1 MAIELTLQFSRV
13 MSLFNLIAI
22 VVSLTGLFS
31 YINYKYIKLPTTIG
45 LMAISILL
53 SAFLIFLHQV
63 GVDVRTTAS
72 DLIGNIDFSKVLI
85 NGMLSFLLFAG
96 SLHINLNDLH
106 KEKWVVVILA
116 LLGTIASTLIVGF
129 LIYYGFHL
137 FGFLVPWIYCFLFGA
152 LISPT
157 DPIAVLAMLKSAK
170 APKPLQIKIA
180 GESLFNDGVGIVIF
194 LTIMQVVTNADIAPV
209 EVFLLFIREAFGG
222 LLLGFILGWFA
233 YFLMKTVDD
242 YYVQVLITLSV
253 VTGGYAIALALET
266 SGPIA
271 MVMAGILVGNH
282 GRMKAITEKSREYL
296 DVFWEVID
304 EVLNSVLFVL
314 IGLEVLILSFSRRNI
329 FVGLLAIVIVLF
341 ARFVSVWVPIRC
353 FSFFRGF
360 VDKVVVMLTWGGLRG
375 GLSVAM
381 ALSIPPNPYREVI
394 LTTTYIVMA
403 FSVLIQGLTMQSV
416 IPKGEIK

>member
-381 ALSIPPNPYREVI
+381 ALSIPPNPYRE
-394 LTTTYIVMA
+394 
-403 FSVLIQGLTMQSV
+403 
-416 IPKGEIK
+416 PKGEIK